1 MDVIGVAPGARLVL
15 RRGALDVHRL
25 SPGAVL
31 AAHAAL
37 ARRHWPELEKSLTS
51 YLVHEHVTALM
62 ALYGVNCVL
71 DVGANRGQYAKRLRR
86 SGFDGYIVSFEP
98 VPEVLAQLR
107 AAAAGDPKWTVHPY
121 ALGRQDGVTAMNVV
135 PGTLSSVLA
144 PSSFGSRRYA
154 QLRQPTTQEV
164 EVRRLEGILDSV
176 LEHVP
181 SPRPYLKLDTQG
193 YDLEVFAGLGQRARD
208 FVGMQSEVALM
219 PIYDDMPRMPEA
231 LEAYERAGF
240 EITGLFPVSR
250 ERATAR
256 VLEFDCVMV
265 RADSAQAPAAK
276 RGSSPAP

>member
-1 MDVIGVAPGARLVL
+1 MDVVGVAPGARLVL

-121 ALGRQDGVTAMNVV
+121 ALGREDGVKAMNVV
-135 PGTLSSVLA
+135 PGTLSSLLA
-144 PSSFGSRRYA
+144 PNEFGRERYA
-154 QLRQPTTQEV
+154 QWSELETVKVP
-164 EVRRLEGILDSV
+164 VRRLDGMLDE
-176 LEHVP
+176 LLAP
-181 SPRPYLKLDTQG
+181 IRQPRPYLKLDT
-193 YDLEVFAGLGQRARD
+193 
-208 FVGMQSEVALM
+208 
-219 PIYDDMPRMPEA
+219 
-231 LEAYERAGF
+231 
-240 EITGLFPVSR
+240 
-250 ERATAR
+250 
-256 VLEFDCVMV
+256 
-265 RADSAQAPAAK
+265 
-276 RGSSPAP
+276 